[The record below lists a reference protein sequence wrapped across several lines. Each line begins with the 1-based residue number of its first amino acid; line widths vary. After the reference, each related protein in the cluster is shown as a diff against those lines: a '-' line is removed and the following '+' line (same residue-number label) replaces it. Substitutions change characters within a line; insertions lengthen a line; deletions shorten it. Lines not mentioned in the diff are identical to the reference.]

1 MLPKLASNRKSV
13 FQIRHSKGLV
23 ERHLFKSTAG
33 PDRVKTQDREV
44 AIIETGITMLT
55 F

>member
-1 MLPKLASNRKSV
+1 MAAAGVTCDVIEDGCEQAS
-13 FQIRHSKGLV
+13 I
-23 ERHLFKSTAG
+23 G